1 MRLRY
6 RLIAHELRA
15 AGIDV
20 DCAPV
25 LDVARDET
33 HAVIRNRAYGDDPHE
48 VAAIG
53 RAVADGLLAGGV
65 LPVMKHVP
73 GHGRATLD
81 SHLGL
86 PRVDVPEA
94 ALAADFAPFRA
105 MADLPMAMTAHIVF
119 AAVDPE
125 APATQ
130 SPRMVRLIRE
140 EIGFDGLLMTDD
152 LSMKA
157 LGGGFGERAARSL
170 AAGCDVILHCNGD
183 PAEMAAVAEATP
195 RLAGRSA
202 ERAEAA
208 LARRVAPADF
218 DGARAAAEFAAV
230 TAVAHA

>member
-1 MRLRY
+1 
-6 RLIAHELRA
+6 
-15 AGIDV
+15 
-20 DCAPV
+20 
-25 LDVARDET
+25 
-33 HAVIRNRAYGDDPHE
+33 
-48 VAAIG
+48 
-53 RAVADGLLAGGV
+53 
-65 LPVMKHVP
+65 
-73 GHGRATLD
+73 
-81 SHLGL
+81 
-86 PRVDVPEA
+86 
-94 ALAADFAPFRA
+94 

-119 AAVDPE
+119 DAIDPE

-208 LARRVAPADF
+208 LARRVAP
-218 DGARAAAEFAAV
+218 GTSTWRRAEAEFAAL
-230 TAVAHA
+230 TAVAAHA